1 MQKIGIIV
9 PYRNRRNHL
18 NHFTTS
24 IKNHFKKSKLDYE
37 LIIVEQSDD
46 KPFNRGALLNI
57 GVAKAK
63 ELECTYVALHDVD
76 MLPTKDVDYSPV
88 DRPTHLAT
96 SFTSEHYKEQ
106 KRIIFDEYF
115 GGVTLFPIE
124 DYYHVNGYSNKYW
137 GWGYEDDDLLWRCKE
152 NFFDFNKKE
161 LPTKSY
167 SSAALEFNGHT
178 SQVTIPKP
186 YKIKNYTIFC
196 SFNPYEIECNP
207 GFESDEYN
215 VFCIPGFD
223 TGFSYN
229 SYKRYKFETWTTQK
243 ECISLKSNIT
253 PPKQTI
259 LCAVVD
265 QVENLIKFYQD
276 GELVDETKFKGR
288 LINHA
293 SQKEMYLGD
302 SPSLVNNKRKPFKGT
317 IDYFAMFN
325 HSLEESQIKEIS
337 KNQGLGLT
345 ESFGDYIAPHTLA
358 ICLDMRTATYST
370 VFDLTGKKRH
380 GQVKDC
386 NKVEINQSQESI
398 EIPIPWRRESVFEL
412 LWHKENG
419 FYENKWTWTDTRKNQ
434 IHFYNKVLLGKS
446 DYKRDGI
453 DNVRY
458 DLLSDTEMSDYHF
471 LSVELWK

>member
-458 DLLSDTEMSDYHF
+458 DLLTDIEMSDYHF

>member
-37 LIIVEQSDD
+37 LIIVEQSDEN
-46 KPFNRGALLNI
+46 PFNSGALLNI

-63 ELECTYVALHDVD
+63 ELKCTYVALHDVD
-76 MLPTKDVDYSPV
+76 MLPTKDVDYSAV

-229 SYKRYKFETWTTQK
+229 SYKRYKFETWTTEK
-243 ECISLKSNIT
+243 ECLSLKSNIT

-265 QVENLIKFYQD
+265 QVDNLIKFYQD
-276 GELVDETKFKGR
+276 GELVDETTFKGR

-386 NKVEINQSQESI
+386 SKVEINQSQESI

-458 DLLSDTEMSDYHF
+458 NLLSDTEMSDYHF